1 MNGQPRLTLRGL
13 GFRYGTRDILAGVDL
28 DFHGGR
34 HYILAGPNGAG
45 KSTLL
50 DLMANLKKPAEGGI
64 MLGGRPLDAYEGP
77 ALARLLALAPQDCV
91 YNFAFTVR
99 EVASMGR
106 RPHLGRWGRLT
117 GRDWDEVDRALA
129 LLDLTGLAGRPVTAL
144 SGGEKQRAGLARVL
158 AQATEMILLDEP
170 TAGLDVAHALTVMG
184 LARRR
189 AEAGALVITVTHDLN
204 LGAAFGHEFVFL
216 KNGRVAAAGPAAT
229 TFTAPILTEV
239 YEAEAAVIRDGFT
252 GGLSASF
259 RPLAPL

>member
-1 MNGQPRLTLRGL
+1 LRGL
-13 GFRYGTRDILAGVDL
+13 GFRYGSREILKELNL
-28 DFHGGR
+28 DFSGGR

-50 DLMANLKKPAEGGI
+50 DLLANLKKSAGGVI
-64 MLGGRPLDAYEGP
+64 MLRGRPLEAYAAP
-77 ALARLLALAPQDCV
+77 ALARLLSLAPQDCV

-106 RPHLGRWGRLT
+106 RPYLGRWGRLT
-117 GRDWDEVDRALA
+117 GRDWDAVDEALVR
-129 LLDLTGLAGRPVTAL
+129 LDLTGLAGQAVTAL
-144 SGGEKQRAGLARVL
+144 SGGERKRVGLARVL
-158 AQATEMILLDEP
+158 AQTPETALLDEP
-170 TAGLDVAHALTVMG
+170 PAGLHVAHALTVMD

-216 KNGRVAAAGPAAT
+216 KNGRSTAAGPVGR

-239 YEAEAAVIRDGFT
+239 YEAEAAVTRDDFT

-259 RPLAPL
+259 RPLTGGL